1 MQNTWRRNPAIQE
14 RLQPIPR
21 HLGTLTTAEQDLPP
35 LAPQAM
41 PKSEQPIEISR
52 HRVVLVVPKNRLP
65 QPFSDDGRR
74 FVHPAT
80 KLRF

>member
-1 MQNTWRRNPAIQE
+1 
-14 RLQPIPR
+14 
-21 HLGTLTTAEQDLPP
+21 
-35 LAPQAM
+35 M

-80 KLRF
+80 KFRF